1 MFDTERAAGE
11 SVDGGSVAATV
22 VSEELLDAD
31 PVPLVEGDGA
41 AEEADD
47 RRCFLVGE
55 DLGVS
60 ESAVVVD
67 GDVDVLV
74 ADAVA
79 DDAGT
84 VGVFRVVV
92 LSTAADPPSGAALD
106 ATELFDVDME
116 QLAWPPAFVTDG
128 RPIPIRVRIPETVES
143 AIPSVSA
150 ISAAVKRIRRSFA
163 IASIRSDAV
172 RLATCRGADERSKS
186 PAAPARR

>member
-1 MFDTERAAGE
+1 MLDSEPSAGE
-11 SVDGGSVAATV
+11 CVDDADVGAAV
-22 VSEELLDAD
+22 VGEQLLDCD
-31 PVPLVEGDGA
+31 PVAVVEGDCSAKESGS
-41 AEEADD
+41 
-47 RRCFLVGE
+47 RHRFLVRQH
-55 DLGVS
+55 LGVG
-60 ESAVVVD
+60 EAAVVVD